1 MGTNKTR
8 KIIHYFPSSDKLL
21 LNWNGLQLIALLFLL
36 PQPRVSQGPR
46 INPLMKG
53 KRMSQVSFLPSN
65 VTDEW
70 YKYTMSWVIR
80 MLCHHSSMG
89 QHTKGFQFS
98 DNRDGHHIPSRQSPP
113 KEQSRDSEKP
123 LFLSP
128 SLLSSP
134 SFWPDEAPR
143 PILLCIVPQ
152 ANTYATPYAFTNLL
166 FSADL
171 RQSNSDWVG
180 GSLAGC

>member
-21 LNWNGLQLIALLFLL
+21 LNSNGLQLVALLFLL
-36 PQPRVSQGPR
+36 PQPRVSQRPR

-65 VTDEW
+65 GTDEW

-98 DNRDGHHIPSRQSPP
+98 DNRDGHHIPSCQSPP

-128 SLLSSP
+128 SLLPSLSP
-134 SFWPDEAPR
+134 FSLNSFFPSLPTSLIQMRVHDLEE
-143 PILLCIVPQ
+143 LC
-152 ANTYATPYAFTNLL
+152 
-166 FSADL
+166 DL
-171 RQSNSDWVG
+171 YICLYWSVS
-180 GSLAGC
+180 